1 MALDTGTCSNIPD
14 IFYSIVGYLMPSFKA
29 TRLQHIQDILA
40 GRKKALLQREVPAR
54 HMPKWPELSVKI
66 IYPQMLAAHPD
77 L

>member
-1 MALDTGTCSNIPD
+1 
-14 IFYSIVGYLMPSFKA
+14 MPSFKA
-29 TRLQHIQDILA
+29 TRLQHNQDILA